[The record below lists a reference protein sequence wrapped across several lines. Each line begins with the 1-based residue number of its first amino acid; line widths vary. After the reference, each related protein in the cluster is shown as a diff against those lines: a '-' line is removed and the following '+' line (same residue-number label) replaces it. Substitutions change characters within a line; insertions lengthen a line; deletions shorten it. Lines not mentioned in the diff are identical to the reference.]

1 MPTVV
6 QNAVYNKQHAAK
18 RVTVSFSP
26 QPSAAYAGNITA
38 TATDTQR
45 SNNAVFGCVCDV
57 QQYACAMSV
66 QIVNIA
72 RDAANDAQL
81 KKQQRERT
89 VPIPN
94 TIHHIPRYPLKLAVY
109 KIAASKYWQVR
120 CWHRG
125 RTHRQSTKTQ
135 QLRTAISYA
144 QRFYELLLVQH
155 QRTIP
160 TATAAAVVDDF
171 VQPAM
176 TFGAMAAQ
184 MFANEQARQARGEF
198 TKGSLDVLRNRLD
211 THILPRW
218 VKKSVSSVDY
228 KELLAFAQF
237 LSQSYSSI
245 TVSQYLVA
253 VRKVLVHSVAVG
265 AMTQLPQFPKIKV
278 STNSR
283 GAFTPTEYVT
293 LLRTARSM
301 RGTAVP
307 HTRTVRRS
315 DQRIPNDVAWAI
327 GFMVNAFIRPSDLKT
342 LKHKHVELVRGT
354 NTYLRLTLPAT
365 KKHDKP
371 IVTLRPAV
379 RIWTQ
384 MFKCRS
390 AEHLQ
395 ADSYLFLP
403 HIQDRNYAGNL
414 LAHYFN
420 HLLKRTDLKF
430 GANKQP
436 RSLYS
441 LRHSAI
447 TFRLLYGQGIDVLTL
462 ARNARTSVDVINTH
476 YASTVTAEQNIGM
489 LQSRRDRN
497 ARS

>member
-1 MPTVV
+1 M
-6 QNAVYNKQHAAK
+6 
-18 RVTVSFSP
+18 
-26 QPSAAYAGNITA
+26 SA
-38 TATDTQR
+38 
-45 SNNAVFGCVCDV
+45 
-57 QQYACAMSV
+57 

-72 RDAANDAQL
+72 RDAANDAQIN
-81 KKQQRERT
+81 KQQRERT

-94 TIHHIPRYPLKLAVY
+94 TIHHIPRYPQKLAVY

-120 CWHRG
+120 CWHQG
-125 RTHRQSTKTQ
+125 RTHRQSTKTE

-144 QRFYELLLVQH
+144 QRFYELLLIQH
-155 QRTIP
+155 QRNIP
-160 TATAAAVVDDF
+160 SVTAAAFIDTYVH
-171 VQPAM
+171 PAM

-184 MFANEQARQARGEF
+184 MLANEQARQARGEF

-211 THILPRW
+211 AHILPRW
-218 VKKSVSSVDY
+218 VKKPVSSIDY
-228 KELLAFAQF
+228 KELLAFTQF
-237 LSQSYSSI
+237 LSQCFSSI
-245 TVSQYLVA
+245 TVSQYLVI

-265 AMTQLPQFPKIKV
+265 AITQLPQFPKIKV
-278 STNSR
+278 TTNSR
-283 GAFTPTEYVT
+283 GAFTPTEYVS
-293 LLRTARSM
+293 LLRTARRL
-301 RGTAVP
+301 RGSAIP
-307 HTRTVRRS
+307 HTRTIRIG
-315 DQRIPNDVAWAI
+315 DQRIPDDVAWAI

-354 NTYLRLTLPAT
+354 NTYLRLTLPET

-379 RIWTQ
+379 RVWSQ
-384 MFKCRS
+384 MLKHR
-390 AEHLQ
+390 AEQHVQ
-395 ADSYLFLP
+395 PDSYLFLP
-403 HIQDRNYAGNL
+403 HLKDRNYAGNL
-414 LAHYFN
+414 MGQYFN
-420 HLLKRTDLKF
+420 HILKHTELKF

>member
-1 MPTVV
+1 
-6 QNAVYNKQHAAK
+6 
-18 RVTVSFSP
+18 
-26 QPSAAYAGNITA
+26 
-38 TATDTQR
+38 
-45 SNNAVFGCVCDV
+45 
-57 QQYACAMSV
+57 MSI
-66 QIVNIA
+66 QIVNVTH
-72 RDAANDAQL
+72 DAANDAQITKL
-81 KKQQRERT
+81 QRERT

-120 CWHRG
+120 CWHEG

-144 QRFYELLLVQH
+144 QRFYELLLIKH
-155 QRTIP
+155 QRKCPAVPETALVEHNTKP
-160 TATAAAVVDDF
+160 T
-171 VQPAM
+171 M
-176 TFGAMAAQ
+176 TFGALAAQ
-184 MFANEQARQARGEF
+184 MYANEQARQSRGEF
-198 TKGSLDVLRNRLD
+198 SKGSLDVLRNRLD

-218 VKKSVSSVDY
+218 VKKSICSIDY

-245 TVSQYLVA
+245 TVSQYMLA
-253 VRKVLVHSVAVG
+253 VRKVLLHSVAVG
-265 AMTQLPQFPKIKV
+265 AIPSLPQFPKIKV

-293 LLRTARSM
+293 LLRAARTM
-301 RGTAVP
+301 RGTLLP
-307 HTRTVRRS
+307 NTRTVRRR
-315 DQRIPNDVAWAI
+315 DQLIPDDVAWAV

-342 LKHKHVELVRGT
+342 LKHKHIELVRGT

-371 IVTLRPAV
+371 IVTLQPAV
-379 RIWTQ
+379 RIWKQ
-384 MFKCRS
+384 MHKCRP
-390 AEHLQ
+390 AEHVQ

-420 HLLKRTDLKF
+420 HVLKHTGLKL

-436 RSLYS
+436 RSMYS

-462 ARNARTSVDVINTH
+462 ARNARTSVEIINTH

>member
-1 MPTVV
+1 
-6 QNAVYNKQHAAK
+6 
-18 RVTVSFSP
+18 
-26 QPSAAYAGNITA
+26 
-38 TATDTQR
+38 
-45 SNNAVFGCVCDV
+45 
-57 QQYACAMSV
+57 MSV

-354 NTYLRLTLPAT
+354 NTYLRLRLYSE
-365 KKHDKP
+365 
-371 IVTLRPAV
+371 RG
-379 RIWTQ
+379 
-384 MFKCRS
+384 C
-390 AEHLQ
+390 
-395 ADSYLFLP
+395 
-403 HIQDRNYAGNL
+403 L